1 MRKETKQS
9 LFKTMIC
16 NKRKA
21 SNKSTKIKTTS
32 KIQDEKGKT
41 LPLWLR

>member
-1 MRKETKQS
+1 MRKVMKQS

-21 SNKSTKIKTTS
+21 TNKNTKIKMTS

-41 LPLWLR
+41 LPLWLG